1 VKTQTD
7 KVADGASTQG
17 QQPKSSQPEGEESAC
32 DVSAKEVF
40 DQLHHRFGPS
50 GRAVSNERRHDRHK
64 WVTPLTVL
72 IEKEP
77 DHKSQQRDVE
87 VTTHDISRGGFSF
100 MFKQYLHPGTRIRTR
115 FNALPGCPIVRG
127 IVRNCIHL
135 GATFHRIGV
144 EFAAPQDDDPT
155 AEFVTSENAPV

>member
-1 VKTQTD
+1 MKIKTSGA
-7 KVADGASTQG
+7 ADGASTKCE
-17 QQPKSSQPEGEESAC
+17 QPRSSQPDVEESVPDA
-32 DVSAKEVF
+32 SPEEVF
-40 DQLHHRFGPS
+40 DQLHHRFGSS
-50 GRAVSNERRHDRHK
+50 GSGVSNERKHGRHK

-77 DHKSQQRDVE
+77 HHKSQKRDVE

-115 FNALPGCPIVRG
+115 FNSLPGCPIVRG

-135 GATFHRIGV
+135 GSTFHRIGV
-144 EFAAPQDDDPT
+144 EFAASQDDDPM
-155 AEFVTSENAPV
+155 AEFVTSPGASD